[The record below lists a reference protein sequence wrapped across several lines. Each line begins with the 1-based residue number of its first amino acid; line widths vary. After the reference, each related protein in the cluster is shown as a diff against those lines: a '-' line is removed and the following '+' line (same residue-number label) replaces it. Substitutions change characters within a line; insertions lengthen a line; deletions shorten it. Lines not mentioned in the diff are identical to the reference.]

1 MGQLGIYVERY
12 TISSSDEMNALMRLS
27 QVARK
32 MGDRVD
38 FIFRPDMYK
47 IPQYDAIYIRALT
60 DPMNSAYVAARTA
73 EMHGIRVIDDP
84 ESIMICCDKVN
95 MYRHLI
101 KADIPIPETRIVDR
115 SEVTSDWAK
124 QLLHELGVPV
134 VLKAPNSS
142 FSMYVE
148 RTSTPEETLKVA
160 KRFLRRAD
168 RIIAQRFVKSSFDWR
183 VGVLGGKPLYVCQ
196 YIIPKRLWK
205 ILSYTPE
212 GRAIYGQV
220 KAVALSE
227 APKGLL
233 DTAVRAADAI
243 GGGLYGVDLKQI
255 NNRFIVIEVNDN
267 PSINAGDEDQING
280 DLYERLAE
288 FLLPSRG
295 KNES

>member
-32 MGDRVD
+32 HGHRID

-47 IPQYDAIYIRALT
+47 IPQYSAIYIRALT
-60 DPMNSAYVAARTA
+60 DPMNSTYVAARIA
-73 EMHGIRVIDDP
+73 EMNGIPVIDDP
-84 ESIMICCDKVN
+84 ESIRICCDKVN

-101 KADIPIPETRIVDR
+101 RAGIPIPETRIVNR
-115 SEVTSDWAK
+115 SEVTMEWAGK
-124 QLLHELGVPV
+124 TLKELGAPV

-142 FSMYVE
+142 FSLHVE
-148 RTSTPEETLKVA
+148 RASTPEETLKIA
-160 KRFLRRAD
+160 KRFLRRSD
-168 RIIAQRFVKSSFDWR
+168 RIIAQRFEKSSFDWR

-196 YIIPKRLWK
+196 YIIPKKLWK

-220 KAVALSE
+220 KAIAIKD
-227 APKGLL
+227 APERLL
-233 DTAVRAADAI
+233 DTAVKAANAI
-243 GGGLYGVDLKQI
+243 GNGLYGVDLKQI

-267 PSINAGDEDQING
+267 PSINAGDEDRANS
-280 DLYERLAE
+280 DLYEHLIE
-288 FLLPSRG
+288 FLLPNRG
-295 KNES
+295 